1 MTDLLRAVLD
11 TNVLIS
17 AALSTNPNSPTRELL
32 VRLQKE
38 QYVLL
43 MCDTLADEIAEKLGD
58 RDVTKE
64 RIIEVLTII
73 EKLPEWVVV
82 PPEKVESLL
91 PDPDDDVI
99 VACAIEG
106 RANYIVTYDPHFDS
120 LGGEYRGIKIVK
132 AIPFLEALRENENK
146 NKKETSD

>member
-11 TNVLIS
+11 TNVFIS

-38 QYVLL
+38 QYILL
-43 MCDTLADEIAEKLGD
+43 MCDTLADEITEKLED
-58 RDVTKE
+58 RDVTTE
-64 RIIEVLTII
+64 RIIEVLTTI

-82 PPEKVESLL
+82 PPEKIETLL
-91 PDPDDDVI
+91 PDPDDNII

-106 RANYIVTYDPHFDS
+106 KANYIITYDPHFDS

-132 AIPFLEALRENENK
+132 AIPFLEVLRDQEDK
-146 NKKETSD
+146 DKKETSD